1 MIIRRG
7 NNENRFQQDTGYL
20 DFTMSYSFNDNFK
33 VSFDAANL
41 TSEDS
46 YRYDRTTDRNIAFAD
61 YGRVFS
67 LRAQY
72 KL

>member
-1 MIIRRG
+1 
-7 NNENRFQQDTGYL
+7 
-20 DFTMSYSFNDNFK
+20 MSYALDNGFK
-33 VSFDAANL
+33 ISFDAANL

-46 YRYDRTTDRNIAFAD
+46 YRYDRTIDRNIAFAD

-72 KL
+72 RL